1 MKKIIFGG
9 CDLGLKRTGHE
20 FPHRTGTDTQIYR
33 PDADLL
39 FYIPNKRISIKFI
52 KLKLLLIKKVLK
64 QAKKKFGKKFE
75 NLEKQFF
82 IFFIF
87 FNFLIFRNFQKF

>member
-20 FPHRTGTDTQIYR
+20 FPHRTGHPNIPNR
-33 PDADLL
+33 SGLIS
-39 FYIPNKRISIKFI
+39 YIPNKRISIKFI

-64 QAKKKFGKKFE
+64 QAKKNGRKFE